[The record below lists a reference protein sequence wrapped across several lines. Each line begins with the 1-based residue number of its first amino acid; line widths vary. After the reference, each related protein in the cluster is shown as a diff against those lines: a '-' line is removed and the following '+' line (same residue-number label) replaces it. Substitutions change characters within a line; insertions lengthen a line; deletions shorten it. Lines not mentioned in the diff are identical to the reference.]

1 MNRYL
6 QELTIRLAIG
16 AAELPAPLR
25 QRQIDFFSS
34 CQSSDG
40 GFAGREG
47 PSDPYYTSF
56 GLRALA
62 ILGELHGERA
72 ERAADFLRL
81 KLQGQETWVDF
92 FSLIYGASLLQISAG
107 IDVFAGQGDW
117 SSRIADFVESL
128 RREDGGYA
136 KSSEG
141 AASSTYQS
149 FLIAVALNLLEKPIP
164 DPHRLQSF
172 VLSQRG
178 EDGGFREIR
187 AAKRSGT
194 NPTAAAQGTLRILC
208 FQNDEVDDGV
218 IDFIIDR
225 QDSEGGLTANSRI
238 PICDVLSTFTGI
250 VTLLDLGALH
260 ELNLDAVSRF
270 VNALAQPGGGYL
282 AAAWDEKVDIE
293 YSFYGLG
300 CLSLLEYHKMHDDPG
315 DGDDPGEMTP
325 GESAES

>member
-6 QELTIRLAIG
+6 QELTVRLAIG
-16 AAELPAPLR
+16 AAELPASLR
-25 QRQIDFFSS
+25 ERHVEYFSR
-34 CQSSDG
+34 CQASDG

-56 GLRALA
+56 GLRSLA

-81 KLQGQETWVDF
+81 KLQGQESWVDF

-107 IDVFAGQGDW
+107 IDVFEGQGDW
-117 SSRIADFVESL
+117 SGRIAEFVETL
-128 RREDGGYA
+128 RRNDGGYA

-149 FLIAVALNLLEKPIP
+149 FLIAVALNLMEKPIP
-164 DPHRLQSF
+164 DPQRLEAF

-194 NPTAAAQGTLRILC
+194 NPTAAAQGTLRILGYE
-208 FQNDEVDDGV
+208 NEEVDDGI
-218 IDFIIDR
+218 IDFVLDR

-238 PICDVLSTFTGI
+238 PVCDVLSTFTGI

-270 VNALAQPGGGYL
+270 VNALQQPSGGFL

-300 CLSLLEYHKMHDDPG
+300 CLSLLEYHKMHDEPVEDDDTDEAAP
-315 DGDDPGEMTP
+315 DGS
-325 GESAES
+325 GES